1 MDTALGSS
9 RTRSARMVAILRLL
23 NLHQKLPLAVL
34 AGELKAS
41 EATIRRD
48 VAVLASQGLLV
59 RTHGG
64 ARNAQGLHEIPER
77 LRRGINELAKS
88 RIATA
93 TAMAIAPCRQTVGLT
108 GGTTT
113 ARVLAALADR
123 DDLTIITNS
132 LSIGMD
138 AAGQGQSRVLIVGG
152 VLRSTS
158 RELVGPLAEATLRLV
173 SMSTAIVGADGV
185 SSVGGVTTHDDNEA
199 RINHTMMERAE
210 RVIVVVDSSK
220 IGHIMLSKMSDLCEV
235 DLLITDSDAPA
246 GEVSRIRETGVD
258 VLLAPL

>member
-1 MDTALGSS
+1 MNTAPGSS
-9 RTRSARMVAILRLL
+9 HTRSTRMVAVLRLL
-23 NLHQKLPLAVL
+23 DMHRQLPLAVL
-34 AGELKAS
+34 AEELNAS

-64 ARNAQGLHEIPER
+64 ARTSQGRHEIPER
-77 LRRGINELAKS
+77 LRSGINERPKS
-88 RIATA
+88 RIAIA
-93 TAMAIAPCRQTVGLT
+93 AAMTIPQGRQTIGLT

-113 ARVLAALADR
+113 ARVLGALAER

-138 AAGQGQSRVLIVGG
+138 AAEQRQARVLIVGG
-152 VLRSTS
+152 VLRSDS

-199 RINHTMMERAE
+199 RTNHTMIERAE
-210 RVIVVVDSSK
+210 RVVVVADSSK
-220 IGHIMLSKMSDLCEV
+220 ISRITLSTVCDLCEV
-235 DLLITDSDAPA
+235 DLLITDSNAPA
-246 GEVSRIRETGVD
+246 AEVSRIREAGVE
-258 VLLAPL
+258 VLVVRV